1 MIAGDE
7 ELNTM
12 DKSLNKVKLTP
23 PKTSFCIA
31 MLLFFIFIASLMTY
45 FCIDLF
51 DGYAKVKVTIE
62 NGQLVECKF
71 KEVGRQLYAKGYTYG
86 DGYDYYAIYEYV
98 DENGNRYKAEST
110 REFKSTEAVIDY
122 VESHP
127 TKSIYIDGNGFSVSG
142 DETVTNH
149 AVTQIIIVVVTVFL
163 YVAVI
168 GFAIQL
174 TRRISIN
181 RSKDAANRE
190 LYRENQKEKNP

>member
-31 MLLFFIFIASLMTY
+31 MLLFFLFIASLMTY

-51 DGYAKVKVTIE
+51 DGYAKVKDTIE

-71 KEVGRQLYAKGYTYG
+71 KEVGRQLYAQGYTYG

-110 REFKSTEAVIDY
+110 REFKSTKAVMDY

-127 TKSIYIDGNGFSVSG
+127 TKSIYIDGG

-168 GFAIQL
+168 GFSIQL
-174 TRRISIN
+174 ARRISIN

-190 LYRENQKEKNP
+190 LNTKF